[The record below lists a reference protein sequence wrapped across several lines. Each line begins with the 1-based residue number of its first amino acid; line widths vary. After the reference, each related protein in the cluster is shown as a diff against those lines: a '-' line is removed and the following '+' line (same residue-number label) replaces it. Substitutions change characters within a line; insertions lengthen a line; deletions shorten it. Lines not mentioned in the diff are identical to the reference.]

1 MDSLIHANKYFLG
14 PFYAPVLENSYYKH
28 FTQDNVFFVTSP
40 QHAAVEDTYS
50 CQQRASPR
58 PRGVFWAH
66 DAFRLPRSLPSA
78 APPAASRDA
87 AAEPER
93 PVPNRA
99 KFVAS
104 GLCGCHHRGS
114 SEGVG
119 RLVEPMLPLPI
130 SGRLLF
136 PLTFRRCRLPECL
149 HELSRTGRPR

>member
-28 FTQDNVFFVTSP
+28 FTQDNVFFVTPPHSTRRCGRHTPASRGRPSP
-40 QHAAVEDTYS
+40 S
-50 CQQRASPR
+50 RRS
-58 PRGVFWAH
+58 WAH
-66 DAFRLPRSLPSA
+66 DAFRPHRSLPSA

-130 SGRLLF
+130 SGRLPF
-136 PLTFRRCRLPECL
+136 PLTFAAAA
-149 HELSRTGRPR
+149 PRVFA